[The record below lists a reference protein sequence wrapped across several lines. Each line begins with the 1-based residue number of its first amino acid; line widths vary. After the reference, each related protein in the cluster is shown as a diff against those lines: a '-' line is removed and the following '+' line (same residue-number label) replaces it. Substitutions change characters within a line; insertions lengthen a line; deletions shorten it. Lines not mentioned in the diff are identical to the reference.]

1 MMRLLLVVVFES
13 FVKNLLEFSRA
24 GIKFLSRAMSKNSSS
39 DALLKCL
46 VKPFVLALRYMLYD
60 VQYRLA
66 PGRFHHGE
74 G

>member
-39 DALLKCL
+39 DALLKCP
-46 VKPFVLALRYMLYD
+46 VKPFVLGVAVHALR
-60 VQYRLA
+60 RSI
-66 PGRFHHGE
+66 PFSSG
-74 G
+74 